1 MSDVIF
7 KKIKFKNF
15 MSFGNVFTEVQ
26 LDQPGTVLIVGE
38 NLDEGGSSG
47 AGKTTVISAIAY
59 CLYDKIPSK
68 VSKDRLINRTN
79 DTKNTQMEVI
89 LHMEKGGSEYVI
101 HRWRGATTGLRILEE
116 IKGAPDLTRKLI
128 NYDDRDWHDLT
139 PSNTKHFNS
148 KITEL
153 VGITYSLFSKII
165 LYFGNERLFL
175 DESSGTQRAMIEEL
189 LRITMLSRKAKALK
203 TLIAE
208 TEKMI
213 SVQEATIKQQE
224 LQNSSRLQRLRE
236 ATARL
241 ESWEVSHQE
250 ELKKLQHNCSSW
262 EEQHEVQLHQLQQ
275 NKENWI
281 TSHQE
286 EIKKLEIESSSWVT
300 KHELELKTVEE
311 ELTALL
317 SIDFTHEEQIYSSI
331 GSLEKQKVDLEQDLK
346 ASKKEVTDLEKSRSQ
361 LSSELH
367 HLEEA
372 KCPYCLQ
379 NFTESLKKADEI
391 KIKLAKN
398 DEDVQAFKSAID
410 EIAKVKDEKQREID
424 ELLAKAK
431 FKSSSELTQAKTKLT
446 LIAEKSERLQLATN
460 PNIALLEKMKS
471 DVNPYIALQVKA
483 STEANPWTA
492 LLEKAAQESN
502 PHQAALDAVRAE
514 GEIKI
519 DQAALEEL
527 QKVVT
532 NQKFLLK
539 LLTDKNSFIRKNIIG
554 KTIPFLNK
562 RIAFYTEELNLPH
575 TVKFQADMACE
586 ISQFGRV
593 LDHGNL
599 SNGEKKRLNLALSLS
614 FRDVLTYLSSKVNV
628 MFTDEIDGG
637 SLDAN
642 CVDALIHLLK
652 HKAWDDDISIFII
665 SHRPEFDGRC
675 DRNLVVRKEGG
686 FSRLILQPED

>member
-1 MSDVIF
+1 METKFI
-7 KKIKFKNF
+7 KIKMRNF

-89 LHMEKGGSEYVI
+89 LHLTKSDCEYVV

-116 IKGAPDLTRKLI
+116 VKGAPDATRKLI
-128 NYDDRDWHDLT
+128 RYDDRDWHDLT

-175 DESSGTQRAMIEEL
+175 DESAATQRSMVEEL

-203 TLIAE
+203 TLISE

-224 LQNSSRLQRLRE
+224 LQNNSRLQRLRDAE
-236 ATARL
+236 LRL
-241 ESWEVSHQE
+241 TRWEDEHRE
-250 ELKKLQHNCSSW
+250 EIKKLEKNCADW
-262 EEQHEVQLHQLQQ
+262 EKQHEAQLHQLQSS
-275 NKENWI
+275 KEKWI
-281 TSHQE
+281 TDHQE
-286 EIKKLEIESSSWVT
+286 EIKKLENESKSWIA
-300 KHELELKTVEE
+300 KHELELKSVEE

-317 SIDFTHEEQIYSSI
+317 SVDFAHEEQIYSSI
-331 GSLEKQKVDLEQDLK
+331 SSLEKQKTDLEQ
-346 ASKKEVTDLEKSRSQ
+346 EVKVVEREITDLEKNKSK
-361 LSSELH
+361 LSSELK

-379 NFTESLKKADEI
+379 NFNESLKKADEI
-391 KIKLAKN
+391 KVKL
-398 DEDVQAFKSAID
+398 EKSRE
-410 EIAKVKDEKQREID
+410 EIESFTKALEELKIGSVDKQSQITQ
-424 ELLAKAK
+424 LLATAK
-431 FKSSSELTQAKTKLT
+431 FKTAAELAQAKTKLT
-446 LIAEKSERLQLATN
+446 MVAEKSERLQLSTD
-460 PNIALLEKMKS
+460 PNIALLEKTKS
-471 DVNPYIALQVKA
+471 EVNPYIALQVKA
-483 STEANPWTA
+483 STEVNPWTA
-492 LLEKAAQESN
+492 LLEKATIEKN
-502 PHQAALDAVRAE
+502 PHQAALDAVKAE
-514 GEIKI
+514 GEIKV
-519 DQAALEEL
+519 DQGALEEL
-527 QKVVT
+527 QKLLN

-575 TVKFQADMACE
+575 TVKFQADMSCE